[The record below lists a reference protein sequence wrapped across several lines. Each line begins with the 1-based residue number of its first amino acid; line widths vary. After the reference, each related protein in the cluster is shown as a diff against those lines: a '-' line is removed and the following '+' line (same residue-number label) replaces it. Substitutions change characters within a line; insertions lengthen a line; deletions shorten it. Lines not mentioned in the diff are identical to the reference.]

1 MTQQGVVCR
10 GDHVLWSEV
19 QMADSF
25 LDRLQGLL
33 GKAGLSDQQ
42 GVLLTACGSV
52 HTAGMC
58 FPIDIVFLDADLK
71 VLACHSRVRP
81 WRLKSCR
88 GARMTLEAAAGG
100 VERHGVVSGQC
111 LTWRAASLRP

>member
-1 MTQQGVVCR
+1 MTQQGVVYR
-10 GDHVLWSEV
+10 GDQVLWSEV

-33 GKAGLSDQQ
+33 GKAGLADQQ
-42 GVLLTACGSV
+42 GLLLTACGSV
-52 HTAGMC
+52 HTAGMR

-88 GARMTLEAAAGG
+88 GARVTLEVAAGG
-100 VERHGVVSGQC
+100 VERHGVVSGHC
-111 LTWRAASLRP
+111 LTWRAASLCP